1 MWLTQKRDEDED
13 EEEHTGKPKLTEKKF
28 IIWSKNRN
36 QNYPHSLGILNWGS
50 ALSSSLNW
58 PIKVK
63 SPQIKGGEEPGM
75 KERLLKALFSR
86 VSPEI
91 TQPTQT
97 EISEKLTAGL
107 SIVWPASRETWRAN
121 GCHKLYSRSVRQ
133 DVQDRCC
140 LHMFGFINLQS
151 EDAAWVWK
159 ASSKSQY

>member
-1 MWLTQKRDEDED
+1 MRMRKSTQ
-13 EEEHTGKPKLTEKKF
+13 GNWSLQKPKLSTLPRNPKLRVCSLFFAKL
-28 IIWSKNRN
+28 SK
-36 QNYPHSLGILNWGS
+36 
-50 ALSSSLNW
+50 
-58 PIKVK
+58 KVK
-63 SPQIKGGEEPGM
+63 SPQIKGGKEPGM
-75 KERLLKALFSR
+75 KERLLKALFSC

>member
-1 MWLTQKRDEDED
+1 MWLTQKWDEDED

-36 QNYPHSLGILNWGS
+36 QNYPHSLGILNRGS
-50 ALSSSLNW
+50 ALSSSLNC

-63 SPQIKGGEEPGM
+63 SPQIKGGKEPGM

-91 TQPTQT
+91 KRK
-97 EISEKLTAGL
+97 S
-107 SIVWPASRETWRAN
+107 ASRETWRAN

-140 LHMFGFINLQS
+140 LHMFGFINVQS